1 MYVAY
6 PFRARRSA
14 QKVQEV
20 FMGPR
25 QRRHRDNEKTH
36 VLPIV
41 IGSFVGFFLL
51 AGIAFGAGM
60 IANVDKWL
68 QDLPDYTNTELY
80 LTSEPTTVLDAQ
92 GNQIASF
99 YSQNRES
106 VTIDQVSKYVLDGT
120 VATEDER
127 FYEHNGVD
135 LYGIMRAVVV
145 QLTGGSE
152 GASTITQQLVRNT
165 ILSDEQFDIT
175 LERKVREAYLALK
188 VEEIYSK
195 EEILMMYL
203 NTIYYGHGAYGIEA
217 AANTYLSKHASDLT
231 LAEAALLVGLPNSPS
246 MYDPTVN
253 PDLALQRRNTVLDR
267 MLSNGKITQEEHDAA
282 QAEPL
287 ALNVT
292 ETSSTGIEVNAYPE
306 FVEYIRAL
314 MEEEFSYDSLFSG
327 GLTVYTTI
335 DPNVQNAAQAAVTDQ
350 LNAVGLSDLD
360 AGMTI
365 LDNKTGYIRAMVGGR
380 DYAGDPNHVNHA
392 TAGRATGSS
401 FKAFT
406 LAEAIS
412 QGMNPQIPINC
423 SSPMT
428 FDNGTYRVENYGNTS
443 YGTISLARATEYSSN
458 TGYVQVAKAVG
469 IQNVIDLCH
478 DLGID
483 SSLPP
488 YSSTTLGT
496 ASLST
501 LQMAEAY
508 STFATGGTHRDAVA
522 ITQITNREGEVVYQ
536 HEDASEQ
543 VLETN
548 VTQAVTQVL
557 EGVISNP
564 GATGTAA
571 ALSVN
576 QPFAGKTGTSEN
588 TCDLW
593 FCGYTPQ
600 YTISVWSG
608 YTSGNVPIYIYGR
621 EALGSDI
628 TLPMVRNV
636 MNTILAGVAR
646 EEFPTS
652 SEPIVYKDN
661 SYWKVDGKQLSGY
674 SSTQSDTD
682 SNEEEPAEETQPQE
696 PTEPEGIPPTTGDGN
711 TDDGTGDG
719 TTPGGDGTNP
729 DGGGETNPGGGDGT
743 NPGGDGGGT
752 NPGGGETVL
761 PDPQPEPQTLSGGEP
776 QS

>member
-1 MYVAY
+1 
-6 PFRARRSA
+6 
-14 QKVQEV
+14 
-20 FMGPR
+20 MGPR
-25 QRRHRDNEKTH
+25 ERHSRARGKSH
-36 VLPIV
+36 VAPVI
-41 IGSFVGFFLL
+41 IGSFIGFFFVACL
-51 AGIAFGAGM
+51 AFGAGM
-60 IANVDKWL
+60 LYNVNNWL
-68 QDLPDYTNTELY
+68 QDLPDYTDTSLY
-80 LTSEPTTVLDAQ
+80 LTSEPTTILDAQ
-92 GNQIASF
+92 GNEIASL
-99 YSQNRES
+99 YSQNRTS
-106 VTIDQVSKYVLDGT
+106 VTIDRVSPYVLTGT
-120 VATEDER
+120 VDTEDER

-135 LYGIMRAVVV
+135 LYGIARAAVVQV
-145 QLTGGSE
+145 LGGSE

-217 AANTYLSKHASDLT
+217 AANTYLSKSAADLT

-253 PDLALQRRNTVLDR
+253 PDLAVERRNTVLDR
-267 MLSNGKITQEEHDAA
+267 MLSNGDISQEEHDAA

-287 ALNVT
+287 TLNVT
-292 ETSSTGIEVNAYPE
+292 ETSSTGVQVNAYPY
-306 FVEYIRAL
+306 FVDYVRQLLED
-314 MEEEFSYDSLFSG
+314 EFSYDSIFSG
-327 GLTVYTTI
+327 GLTVHTTI
-335 DPNVQNAAQAAVTDQ
+335 DPGAQQAAESAVVNQ
-350 LNAVGLSDLD
+350 LNALNMDGLE

-365 LDNKTGYIRAMVGGR
+365 IDNKTGAIRAMVGGR
-380 DYAGDPNHVNHA
+380 DYNADPNHVNHA
-392 TAGRATGSS
+392 TAKRQVGSS
-401 FKAFT
+401 FKAYT

-412 QGMNPQIPINC
+412 QGMNPQITINC

-428 FDNGTYRVENYGNTS
+428 FDNGTYRVQNYGNTS
-443 YGTISLARATEYSSN
+443 YGTITLARATEYSSN
-458 TGYVQVAKAVG
+458 TGYVQVAKAIG
-469 IQNVIDLCH
+469 IQNVIDLVH
-478 DLGID
+478 DLGIED
-483 SSLPP
+483 HLDP

-508 STFATGGTHRDAVA
+508 STFATGGEHREAIA
-522 ITQITNREGEVVYQ
+522 ITQITNRNGEVVYQ
-536 HEDASEQ
+536 HEDAPEK

-548 VTQAVTQVL
+548 VTQALTQVL
-557 EGVISNP
+557 TGVINNY

-608 YTSGNVPIYIYGR
+608 YTQGSEPIYIWGR

-628 TLPMVRNV
+628 TLPMVRNA
-636 MNTILAGVAR
+636 MNAILANVPR

-652 SEPIVYKDN
+652 NEPVRYKDN
-661 SYWKVDGKQLSGY
+661 SVWEVDGKKLTGY
-674 SSTQSDTD
+674 YSNNTNSTTQNNDDEPEEEERTENEAPEVVTPPTDNTGGD
-682 SNEEEPAEETQPQE
+682 SNQGGTGGNQ
-696 PTEPEGIPPTTGDGN
+696 GGSGDGGN
-711 TDDGTGDG
+711 TGGGDQGNTGGGTGGDTGDG
-719 TTPGGDGTNP
+719 TGGGNQ
-729 DGGGETNPGGGDGT
+729 GGSGGETT
-743 NPGGDGGGT
+743 T
-752 NPGGGETVL
+752 
-761 PDPQPEPQTLSGGEP
+761 PDPEPAP
-776 QS
+776 QSVQPTQQRSSDQSLAAAA